1 MKLGWGGLLFLVM
14 NKCETGVG
22 WAVIFGDE

>member
-14 NKCETGVG
+14 NRCETGVG
-22 WAVIFGDE
+22 RAVIFGDE